1 MVVSLQMSHAKF
13 LVTVLICALVALIPL
28 AIVAWMTSGAW
39 SPKQV
44 GLAQLFLVF
53 PMVVATAFELDRTA
67 ALFASFVT
75 YWIVALAVFTSL
87 TRRSSGAPPA
97 PAELP
102 R

>member
-1 MVVSLQMSHAKF
+1 MKLARF
-13 LVTVLICALVALIPL
+13 LVAALICALVALLPL
-28 AIVAWMTSGAW
+28 AIVAWMTSGVW
-39 SPKQV
+39 SPRQV
-44 GLAQLFLVF
+44 SLAQLLLVF

-75 YWIVALAVFTSL
+75 YWIVALAVFTLL

-97 PAELP
+97 PAELQ